1 MGISRLAS
9 SVRQSRKLEGSA
21 TVPCAF
27 CTWVVGLMCKKAD
40 NFRQKLPGGL
50 TRQVKLSEML
60 NALGII
66 GPGVS
71 EVMQKLW
78 LRSVALALISLRLS
92 FSLLCTAVAMHGGV
106 TLRNSSF
113 LKPSAT
119 LVRKLEP
126 GSRGNEHFSV

>member
-1 MGISRLAS
+1 
-9 SVRQSRKLEGSA
+9 
-21 TVPCAF
+21 VPRAF
-27 CTWVVGLMCKKAD
+27 CMWVVGLVCRKAD

-50 TRQVKLSEML
+50 TRHVILGEML

-78 LRSVALALISLRLS
+78 LRSVALALISLCLS
-92 FSLLCTAVAMHGGV
+92 FSLLCTAVVMHGGV

-113 LKPSAT
+113 LKPFAT